1 MAYLKGRKKDSKKN
15 DPETDLKV
23 LKPQDSDRMFVSDGH
38 QPLSLVEIEQLWQKW
53 TQPYRNFNY
62 SPITIEQARHTWCLE
77 MLARGIDVDSF
88 CIISGLKPKEL
99 QAYQIRLKEKL
110 AVDQAIALDS

>member
-1 MAYLKGRKKDSKKN
+1 
-15 DPETDLKV
+15 
-23 LKPQDSDRMFVSDGH
+23 
-38 QPLSLVEIEQLWQKW
+38 
-53 TQPYRNFNY
+53 
-62 SPITIEQARHTWCLE
+62 

-110 AVDQAIALDS
+110 AVDQAITLDS